1 MPDVNLPPGFHW
13 DDKHGTIRLLWKDI
27 GGFQGMIRQDPGG
40 PRVYIPA
47 QDIGP
52 FPSKLEAGKAL
63 VAMVTE
69 MQRVKEILNSFG
81 YLDGDTDEVGE

>member
-1 MPDVNLPPGFHW
+1 MADVEPPPGYHW
-13 DDKHGTIRLLWKDI
+13 DDKHGTTRLLWKDL

-52 FPSKLEAGKAL
+52 FPSRREAGEAL

-69 MQRVKEILNSFG
+69 MQKVKNVLTGFG
-81 YLDGDTDEVGE
+81 YLDGEGDEVGE